1 MEKHQTLRKPNSAL
15 VMVPRLGRLTPVT
28 RKIYNVM
35 LYRTQKQIAEF
46 VRDGREIDAKH
57 LFAAPLFELMASITT
72 GESDPRTLAKQHLR
86 EMRRM
91 EVDWE
96 APDAAAGVVWR
107 SMGLLSE
114 VDLEMREGQ
123 TWVLWALPPTLLAA
137 VSDPDR
143 YTPLDLSQMA
153 KLRSYTAIAL
163 YEVCSR
169 YRNNPTGLTSKNP
182 PQWWVDALTQA
193 PAIVDPATGLP
204 KRRREW
210 RKLKDESVK
219 SAIQEINEKTDLSI
233 ELLEFKKGKAVDE
246 VQFSVQK
253 KRLEGAS
260 IQPTALSADLAEYA
274 ARLDISLEEL
284 AKLIRAGNTEAEL
297 RIGLTRLEARLN
309 HQELDVVENKLAYL
323 KKLMDRAGGQ
333 SGASY
338 TIESRKA
345 DVQTQPELE
354 PEILKT
360 WKEMRLAEFK
370 EELLSLDKEKQR
382 RFAMMAL
389 ESLQKAGLA
398 TPSFARKVHAGDW
411 QTGILLSKVIDAYAI
426 ETYGPGCW
434 AEPASKGEE
443 DEL

>member
-1 MEKHQTLRKPNSAL
+1 
-15 VMVPRLGRLTPVT
+15 MVPRLGRLTPVT

-46 VRDGREIDAKH
+46 VKEGREIDAKH
-57 LFAAPLFELMASITT
+57 LFAAPLTELMDSITT

-114 VDLEMREGQ
+114 VDLEIRDGQ

-169 YRNNPTGLTSKNP
+169 YRNNPTGLTSKNS

-193 PAIVDPATGLP
+193 PATIDLVTGLP

-233 ELLEFKKGKAVDE
+233 ELHEFKKGKAVDE

-253 KRLEGAS
+253 KRVEGAT
-260 IQPTALSADLAEYA
+260 IQQTAFSADLAEYA
-274 ARLDISLEEL
+274 ARLDISLEDV

-309 HQELDVVENKLAYL
+309 HQELDAVENKLAYL
-323 KKLMDRAGGQ
+323 KRLMDRAGGPTN
-333 SGASY
+333 ASY
-338 TIESRKA
+338 TVEPRKVDA
-345 DVQTQPELE
+345 GTQPEFV

-360 WKEMRLAEFK
+360 WKEVRIAEFK
-370 EELLSLDKEKQR
+370 EELLSLRKDEQR

-398 TPSFARKVHAGDW
+398 TPSFARKIHAGDW

-426 ETYGPGCW
+426 ETYGPQCW
-434 AEPASKGEE
+434 VER
-443 DEL
+443 ELEGVPNGS